1 MNLTTKVRITC
12 FSVMICLCVLMI
24 AAMVN
29 NILYNYRSIPI
40 DTNTVKEIEKYEQ
53 RFKEKIEKI
62 RMNQPNYD
70 EDFYAIVARRLN
82 FIEKYSSSV
91 DKKLFERD
99 SILIVQL
106 RNKYPSFS
114 GLNVNE
120 FLFDNSDSVIPV
132 IKNAEMKLN
141 AGEELT
147 EREEKAYEKAKKNMY
162 YIQKNF
168 VDYTL
173 LGYAFEADV
182 NSSMEVDKIT
192 EDGYYRD
199 LFLSCSDTNEG
210 IIEGSIIDRYHFFD
224 IYLDFVLGV
233 AK

>member
-1 MNLTTKVRITC
+1 MNLTTRVRIAC
-12 FSVMICLCVLMI
+12 FSVMICLCVLLI

-40 DTNTVKEIEKYEQ
+40 DTNTVNEIEKYEQ

-70 EDFYAIVARRLN
+70 EDFYAIVAKRLN
-82 FIEKYSSSV
+82 FIEQYPFRR
-91 DKKLFERD
+91 DKELFERD

-106 RNKYPSFS
+106 RNTYSSFS
-114 GLNVNE
+114 GFNVNE
-120 FLFDNSDSVIPV
+120 FLFDNSDSVILV

-147 EREEKAYEKAKKNMY
+147 EREEKAYERAKKNMY

-173 LGYAFEADV
+173 LGYASEVAV
-182 NSSMEVDKIT
+182 NSSVEVDKIY
-192 EDGYYRD
+192 EVGYYRD
-199 LFLSCSDTNEG
+199 LFLSCSDTKKG